1 MANQFIMPG
10 RVMMGEGALEEAASI
25 LAEMGKKA
33 LIVTDR
39 VMVRLGNVASLTEL
53 LIREGISFE
62 LYDGVNG
69 EPTDIMVE
77 AGVEAYKKSG
87 CDFLIGLGGG
97 SALDAMK
104 AVAVLAVL
112 GGNLRDLMGKEI
124 QAKIAPMAAI
134 PTTAGTGSEATQF
147 TIISDT
153 CNDVKML
160 LKGAD
165 VMPDLAI
172 VDPQFTMT
180 APPFVTAATG
190 LDALTHAAEAYTSRK
205 ANMMSDVFALSA
217 VKRIFQYLPI
227 AFRDGNNQEARI
239 QMSVAALE
247 AGIAFNNASV
257 TIVHGMSRP
266 IGALF
271 HVPHGISN
279 AMLLE
284 KCFSFVLDGAYK
296 RFGDLGRA
304 IKAVNSSATDEQAA
318 QGFLNAVACL
328 CRDLEIPDLEMQGVD
343 RKAFFANIEKMAD
356 DAMASGSPSNTR
368 KELTRDDLIMV
379 YRSLWS

>member
-77 AGVEAYKKSG
+77 AGVEVYKKSG

-284 KCFSFVLDGAYK
+284 KCFSFVLDGTYK

-328 CRDLEIPDLEMQGVD
+328 CRDLKIPDLEMQGVD

>member
-304 IKAVNSSATDEQAA
+304 IKVVNSSATDEQAA